1 MKKLLPII
9 VLLSFVSTGM
19 AWPFGKK
26 QPKPTPTS
34 VPAAVAKPTPKLT
47 ISGGREIVKE
57 IGTELKAAKEENTK
71 LKNSLDKALEQVKTA
86 EARTV
91 EVQKSADA
99 LKEWGIIQQAEAQK
113 FMEKYNKAVKRYH
126 RLKAI
131 AALIA
136 AAVGV
141 LLGLQIMGFVP
152 PPYSLLVP
160 VGGAGLFAALVWFFL

>member
-1 MKKLLPII
+1 MKKLLSILII
-9 VLLSFVSTGM
+9 LSFVSTSAM

-26 QPKPTPTS
+26 EPKPSPTP
-34 VPAAVAKPTPKLT
+34 VAVAKPTPKPT

-57 IGTELKAAKEENTK
+57 IGTELKVAKEENSK
-71 LKNSLDKALEQVKTA
+71 LKTSLEKALEKVKTA
-86 EARTV
+86 EAQTV
-91 EVQKSADA
+91 VVQKQADD
-99 LKEWGIIQQAEAQK
+99 LKEWGVIQQAEAQK
-113 FMEKYNKAVKRYH
+113 FMQKYNDAVKRYH
-126 RLKAI
+126 RLKMI

-160 VGGAGLFAALVWFFL
+160 VGAAGLFATLVWLFL

>member
-1 MKKLLPII
+1 MKKILPIVI
-9 VLLSFVSTGM
+9 AFSFISSTGM

-26 QPKPTPTS
+26 ESKPTPT
-34 VPAAVAKPTPKLT
+34 PAAVAKPTPKPT

-57 IGTELKAAKEENTK
+57 IGIELKAAKEENTK
-71 LKNSLDKALEQVKTA
+71 LKTSLDKALEQVKNA
-86 EARTV
+86 EAKTV

-113 FMEKYNKAVKRYH
+113 FMEKYNDAVKRYH
-126 RLKAI
+126 RLKMI

-160 VGGAGLFAALVWFFL
+160 VGSAGLFAALVWFFL

>member
-1 MKKLLPII
+1 MKKLLTTLL
-9 VLLSFVSTGM
+9 VLSFVSTSAM

-26 QPKPTPTS
+26 QPKPTPT
-34 VPAAVAKPTPKLT
+34 PAAVAKPTPRPT

-57 IGTELKAAKEENTK
+57 IGTELKSAKEQNAK
-71 LKNSLDKALEQVKTA
+71 LKVSLDKALEQVKTA
-86 EARTV
+86 EAQTAV
-91 EVQKSADA
+91 VQKQADD
-99 LKEWGIIQQAEAQK
+99 LKEWGVIQQAEAQK
-113 FMEKYNKAVKRYH
+113 FMQKYNDAVKRYH
-126 RLKAI
+126 RLKMI

-160 VGGAGLFAALVWFFL
+160 VGGAGLFATLVWFFL

>member
-1 MKKLLPII
+1 MKKLLTTLL
-9 VLLSFVSTGM
+9 VLSFASTSAM

-26 QPKPTPTS
+26 EPKPTPT
-34 VPAAVAKPTPKLT
+34 PAAVAKPTPKPT

-57 IGTELKAAKEENTK
+57 IGTELKSAKEENAK
-71 LKNSLDKALEQVKTA
+71 LKASLDRALGQVKTA
-86 EARTV
+86 EAQTV
-91 EVQKSADA
+91 VVQQQADD
-99 LKEWGIIQQAEAQK
+99 LKEWGVIQQAEAQK
-113 FMEKYNKAVKRYH
+113 FMQKYNDAVKRYH
-126 RLKAI
+126 RLKMI

-160 VGGAGLFAALVWFFL
+160 VGAAGLFASLVWFFL

>member
-1 MKKLLPII
+1 MKKILTTLL
-9 VLLSFVSTGM
+9 VLSFVSTSAM
-19 AWPFGKK
+19 AWPFSKK
-26 QPKPTPTS
+26 EPKPAPT
-34 VPAAVAKPTPKLT
+34 PAAVAKPTPKPT

-57 IGTELKAAKEENTK
+57 ISAELKAAKEENVK
-71 LKNSLDKALEQVKTA
+71 LKTSLDKASERVKTA
-86 EARTV
+86 EAQTV
-91 EVQKSADA
+91 VVQKQADD
-99 LKEWGIIQQAEAQK
+99 LKEWGVIQQAEAQK
-113 FMEKYNKAVKRYH
+113 FMQKYNDAVKRYH
-126 RLKAI
+126 RLKMI